1 MGGGERKRKGGAAVG
16 LEIRPY
22 RPGDEE
28 AILACWN
35 SIFPDPERGIAPRD
49 LEWWR
54 WFFLENPA
62 SDEPRIMLALDGDVV
77 VGQYAGCPC
86 RAVLEGRGEVT
97 VVQAVDLMVRPEY
110 RRVNPP
116 DEGDQVVCF
125 TDLVRWGWKARRR
138 RPGLFVHLG
147 RRYYERWCG
156 PDKDLMTYGYA
167 VPAWRIG
174 NKYLGYEVV
183 ETTEILFRET
193 GASCFRPRS
202 KETDSLEVVPLERFG
217 AETDELWERIAPE
230 FHFALVRDSL
240 YMNWRFASRPG
251 RPYRAFLAREKS
263 GGRPRGIAVFRKHDF
278 LVRGTGLLADWL
290 VPAADDEAS
299 EVLLGALEETAAGEG
314 CVFLGALFSP
324 LDPRFLAFQRKGFL
338 VMGTSYVLGVVTF
351 YRDPSWLRERW
362 YYTLGD
368 SDLV

>member
-1 MGGGERKRKGGAAVG
+1 MD

-22 RPGDEE
+22 RTGDEE

-35 SIFPDPERGIAPRD
+35 SIFPDPEKGIPSRD

-54 WFFLENPA
+54 WFYMGNPVGG
-62 SDEPRIMLALDGDVV
+62 EPRIMLALDGDKV
-77 VGQYAGCPC
+77 VGQYAGCPL
-86 RAVLEGRGEVT
+86 RAVLEGRGEAL

-110 RRVNPP
+110 RRLNPP
-116 DEGDQVVCF
+116 DEGDQVTCF
-125 TDLVRWGWKARRR
+125 TDLVRWKWKAKRRK
-138 RPGLFVHLG
+138 PGLFVHLG

-193 GASCFRPRS
+193 ASSSFEPRPGES
-202 KETDSLEVVPLERFG
+202 AALEVVAMDRFG
-217 AETDELWERIAPE
+217 PETDDLWKRTAPE
-230 FHFALVRDSL
+230 FRFALVRDSA
-240 YMNWRFASRPG
+240 YMNWRFADRPG
-251 RPYRAFLAREKS
+251 SPYRIFLAREKK
-263 GGRPRGIAVFRKHDF
+263 GGRARGIAVFRKHDF
-278 LVRGTGLLADWL
+278 LVPGTGLIADWL
-290 VPAADDEAS
+290 VPAGDGEAE
-299 EVLLGALEETAAGEG
+299 EVLVGALEEEAVRTGS
-314 CVFLGALFSP
+314 VFLGALFSP

-362 YYTLGD
+362 FYTLGD